1 MIDLNLLNEY
11 IISQGLSLSDDQ
23 LGKFSSFYEMLIEKN
38 KVMNLTSITEPE
50 EVVTKHFIDSLS
62 VVSVLKDISSKEY
75 SIIDVG
81 TGGGFPGIPL
91 KIAFP
96 QLRITL
102 FDSLQKRILFL
113 QDVISELG
121 LKSIDAIHGRAEDY
135 GRDPSYRESYDL
147 CVSRA
152 VANLST
158 LSEYC
163 LPFVKIGGTFI
174 SYKTDSVDEELSSA
188 GSAIDKLGGG
198 NCRVEKYELY
208 STGAM
213 RSLLLIDK
221 KKTTQ
226 NKYPRKAPL
235 PKKSPL

>member
-1 MIDLNLLNEY
+1 MIDLGLLNEY
-11 IISQGLSLSDDQ
+11 IISQELSLSEEQ
-23 LGKFSSFYEMLIEKN
+23 LRKFSLFYDLLIEKN
-38 KVMNLTSITEPE
+38 KVMNLTSITDPD

-62 VVSVLKDISSKEY
+62 VVSVFKDISSKEY

-96 QLRITL
+96 QLTITL
-102 FDSLQKRILFL
+102 FDSLQKRITFL

-121 LKSIDAIHGRAEDY
+121 LTKIDAIHGRAEDY
-135 GRDPSYRESYDL
+135 GRDPLHRENYDL

-163 LPFVKIGGTFI
+163 LPFVKLGGTFI
-174 SYKTDSVDEELSSA
+174 SYKTDSVDEELSVA
-188 GSAIDKLGGG
+188 GSAIEKLGGG

-208 STGAM
+208 STDAM

-221 KKTTQ
+221 IKTTP